1 MTTQEAIVAIVAI
14 IVVGFVIFSA
24 IAVYYMKLINKQKM
38 EDRITDEERA
48 VKQRE
53 EQILYLAGEKK
64 AEREAEKIK
73 KKTIWTFEARDD
85 NKIKDEDVME
95 IHPTLPPKQKKS
107 KKVNVTVNSSD
118 TTTTK

>member
-14 IVVGFVIFSA
+14 IVIGFVIFSA
-24 IAVYYMKLINKQKM
+24 IAVYYMKLMNKQKM

-64 AEREAEKIK
+64 AEKESEKNK

-85 NKIKDEDVME
+85 DKIKDEDVME
-95 IHPTLPPKQKKS
+95 IYPTIPPKQKKS

>member
-24 IAVYYMKLINKQKM
+24 IAVYYMKLMNKQKM
-38 EDRITDEERA
+38 EDRITDEDRA

-64 AEREAEKIK
+64 AEREADKIK

-95 IHPTLPPKQKKS
+95 IYPTLPPKQKKS